1 MSSLDGIRV
10 RADTGYGNVTPILNE
25 IAHAIDRLLDDDEPT
40 IIDLAGLPF
49 GPGELEALEAEL
61 GTGELSAE
69 LDALG
74 ISRIRE
80 TAYPGVWWLEHRNA
94 SGQVVGRYVEVTHT
108 PQILVSQGADISA
121 GRARLGER
129 LQAGAGTTITGLSGP
144 QPDSRQ
150 ESGT

>member
-1 MSSLDGIRV
+1 MSKPDEIGV
-10 RADTGYGNVTPILNE
+10 RAGYGNVMPILNE

-40 IIDLAGLPF
+40 VIDLAGLPF
-49 GPGELEALEAEL
+49 GPGELETLEIEL

-94 SGQVVGRYVEVTHT
+94 SGQVVGRYVEVTRT
-108 PQILVSQGADISA
+108 PEILVSQGADISA

-129 LQAGAGTTITGLSGP
+129 LQGEARTPITGLPGP
-144 QPDSRQ
+144 EADSAQ
-150 ESGT
+150 ESGK

>member
-1 MSSLDGIRV
+1 MSSLDAIGV
-10 RADTGYGNVTPILNE
+10 HAETGYGNVTPLLNE
-25 IAHAIDRLLDDDEPT
+25 IAHAIDRLLDDGEPT
-40 IIDLAGLPF
+40 VIDLAGLPF
-49 GPGELEALEAEL
+49 GPGELEQLETEL

-80 TAYPGVWWLEHRNA
+80 TAYPGVWLLEHRNA
-94 SGQVVGRYVEVTHT
+94 SGQVVGRYVEVTRT
-108 PQILVSQGADISA
+108 PEILVSQGADIAA

-129 LQAGAGTTITGLSGP
+129 LQADAGKSTTGLTGP
-144 QPDSRQ
+144 QPDQAQ